1 MVEVKLVTSI
11 RQNRIGGLLE
21 GEAEQVH
28 RLPGQSFMISEV
40 SSIHSGQEQVMGIK
54 AFQKTAMCLLFC
66 TGGAWATEPLSDQ
79 VWYQS
84 RAGTLFMPGKGAIP
98 LPASDQLRAMA
109 IGERCSAMGGP
120 RGVYRFMSG
129 KLWLIGLHRCSGG
142 IALRDIYPEM
152 LTPPVASW
160 VDGVV
165 VARLGRIL
173 CMSSAGVPIPDNEV
187 RFTVQKG
194 VVVALEERVG
204 DLRSCELKP
213 PL

>member
-1 MVEVKLVTSI
+1 
-11 RQNRIGGLLE
+11 
-21 GEAEQVH
+21 
-28 RLPGQSFMISEV
+28 
-40 SSIHSGQEQVMGIK
+40 MGIK
-54 AFQKTAMCLLFC
+54 GFQKTAACLLFC
-66 TGGAWATEPLSDQ
+66 AGGAWATEPLSDQ

-98 LPASDQLRAMA
+98 LPGSEQLRAMA

-152 LTPPVASW
+152 LTPPVATW

-173 CMSSAGVPIPDNEV
+173 CTSSAGVPIPDNEV

-194 VVVALEERVG
+194 VVIALEERVG
-204 DLRSCELKP
+204 DARSCELRP
-213 PL
+213 AG